1 MPIEDKPLSATRRQH
16 HHYLFDAMTRL
27 EWDLQNR
34 IAVKG
39 RIPREWHRISAERDH
54 ATDRIT
60 IRLDRDVVK
69 FFRSMGPGYQ
79 PRINQVL
86 RAFMHAKLMGLLEGD
101 DTMDRFR
108 EQEMVGPDERPEWG
122 YNDRMQEKMA
132 EKKRRW
138 ADNSGE

>member
-1 MPIEDKPLSATRRQH
+1 MPSEDKPLPASKRQH
-16 HHYLFDAMTRL
+16 HHYLFDAMSRL

-34 IAVKG
+34 IALKG

-60 IRLDRDVVK
+60 IRLDRDVLK

-86 RAFMHAKLMGLLEGD
+86 RAFMHAKLMGILEGD
-101 DTMDRFR
+101 DTLDRFR
-108 EQEMVGPDERPEWG
+108 EQEMGPFDERPEWG
-122 YNDRMQEKMA
+122 FNDRMHAKLA
-132 EKKRRW
+132 EKRRRREEE
-138 ADNSGE
+138 GE

>member
-1 MPIEDKPLSATRRQH
+1 MHFDDKPLPATKRRH

-34 IAVKG
+34 IALKG

-54 ATDRIT
+54 SKTRIT
-60 IRLDRDVVK
+60 IRLDQDVLK

-86 RAFMHAKLMGLLEGD
+86 RAFMHAKLMGVLEGD
-101 DTMDRFR
+101 DTLDRFR
-108 EQEMVGPDERPEWG
+108 DQEMIGPDERPEWG
-122 YNDRMQEKMA
+122 YNDRMHAKLKE
-132 EKKRRW
+132 KRRRR
-138 ADNSGE
+138 AEGG